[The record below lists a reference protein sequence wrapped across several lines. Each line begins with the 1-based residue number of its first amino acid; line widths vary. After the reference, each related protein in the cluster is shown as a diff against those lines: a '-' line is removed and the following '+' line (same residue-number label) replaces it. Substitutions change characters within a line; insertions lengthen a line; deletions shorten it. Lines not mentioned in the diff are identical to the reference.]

1 MLRVKPL
8 GEKNPTQIKT
18 TKTKNK
24 TLLGNQIKG
33 SITDSQIRLRLPI
46 SQED

>member
-8 GEKNPTQIKT
+8 EKNPTRIKT
-18 TKTKNK
+18 TTKVK
-24 TLLGNQIKG
+24 DLLDNQIKG
-33 SITDSQIRLRLPI
+33 SIPDSQIRLRLPI

>member
-8 GEKNPTQIKT
+8 EKKT
-18 TKTKNK
+18 TKIKPTTRKVK

-33 SITDSQIRLRLPI
+33 SIPDSQIRLRLPI

>member
-8 GEKNPTQIKT
+8 EKKT
-18 TKTKNK
+18 TKIKPTTKVK

-33 SITDSQIRLRLPI
+33 SIPDSQIRLRLPI